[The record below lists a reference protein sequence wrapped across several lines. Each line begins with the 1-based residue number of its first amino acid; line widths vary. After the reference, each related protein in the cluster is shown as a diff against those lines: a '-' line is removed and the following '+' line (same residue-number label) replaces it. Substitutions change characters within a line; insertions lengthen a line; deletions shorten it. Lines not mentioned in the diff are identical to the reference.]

1 MVTKMDKRN
10 NRVVLSLGGNIGEVK
25 QAFITSIN
33 LLQDKVGDVVSTSSL
48 YQTQAW
54 GVGNQPDFLNQVLI
68 INSSLPPHKVLKVC
82 MEIELEL
89 GRVRAQKW
97 YERTIDI
104 DVLFYDDEIIETE
117 NLTIPHP
124 YIQERNF
131 VLYHLTELLSE
142 FVHPTLQ
149 KTIRVL
155 KNECND
161 ELEVVKC

>member
-104 DVLFYDDEIIETE
+104 DVLFYDDEII
-117 NLTIPHP
+117 
-124 YIQERNF
+124 
-131 VLYHLTELLSE
+131 
-142 FVHPTLQ
+142 
-149 KTIRVL
+149 KT
-155 KNECND
+155 
-161 ELEVVKC
+161 VK